1 MPSSFTT
8 NKNLELPANG
18 EYVDTWNVPVNAD
31 MNVIDAAL
39 GGTTNLSA
47 TSGSV
52 TLTTTQYQK
61 LILNITGTL
70 IGDVTYTIPA
80 SIGGQWVVRNA
91 TTGAFT
97 VTIASGGA
105 GSSVVTSQSTIQTVY
120 SDGTNI
126 RSIGT
131 TSAEVDALFASK
143 NVNAGTGLTGGGS
156 LSGSVTLTADQASAA
171 NWRQNVANKLLNP
184 NAVWS
189 AMSEVTLTDAANVAW
204 DMSLGFDFILTP
216 TANRVMDNP
225 TNTKVGQKGRLIIQ
239 QDGTGGR
246 TLTWGSNFKF
256 ANGTAPTLSS
266 SANAVDIL
274 YYDVRSSSY
283 IIISLAG
290 RAFA

>member
-80 SIGGQWVVRNA
+80 GIGGQWVVRNA

-105 GSSVVTSQSTIQTVY
+105 GSSVVISQSTIQTVY

-246 TLTWGSNFKF
+246 TLTWASNFKF